1 MKKIFFLFI
10 FAFLSN
16 VLLAQVDP
24 PDDEDDQVPI
34 DGFVSVLIASG
45 LAYGYKLTR
54 KEK

>member
-16 VLLAQVDP
+16 VSLAQVDP
-24 PDDEDDQVPI
+24 PADEEDQVPI
-34 DGFVSVLIASG
+34 DGFVSILIASG

-54 KEK
+54 KGK